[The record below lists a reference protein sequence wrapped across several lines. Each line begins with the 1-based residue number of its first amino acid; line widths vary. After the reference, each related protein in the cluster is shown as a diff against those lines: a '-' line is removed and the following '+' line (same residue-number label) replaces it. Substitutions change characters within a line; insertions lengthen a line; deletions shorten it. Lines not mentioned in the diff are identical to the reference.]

1 MKKRVSFLVLAL
13 LIAISGCGKSES
25 SLNGQDSSEEINAN
39 GTGEDGEQTKT
50 GAGDAADKEADTAD
64 AKQNADIH
72 GEEQAD
78 QTNGTVDAENALAE
92 YALHLNG
99 SNLDGVSFTY
109 TKTEDGTWQR
119 SSLDDSPF
127 QTAGNL
133 DFVIRDFDGDGNEEL
148 LTYDMEKRDGD
159 WAVTVSMYEQKDGQV
174 QKADTKTLLEKA
186 FSFCDSGDVRF
197 FLKDDKYICMDSGLS
212 CFVIADGMQYAVKA
226 YSYNGEKLV
235 EMANEE
241 LQGSDFYEVGHS
253 MTEYVDQLN
262 TMGFSKTAAAVYD
275 RDVLRVCAAD
285 SGITFLSKILLHHSY
300 LEEDKTWA
308 YDPYAYMEFVE
319 GEEAEDAYV
328 LPESNE
334 KELSA
339 DELRDLGEDRLRIAR
354 NEIYARYG
362 RSFQDEALEQ
372 YFQKK
377 AWYCQSETIDDTVLS
392 ETELAN
398 RDLILQAEQNA
409 ALEDRMLPEQY
420 QPAYEKQDTETE
432 KNMEDLL
439 NTTAYN
445 GFLSRTYQNVKDAEL
460 GEIFYNGAGI
470 SGSAGALQEELKAEY
485 LKVSGQAE
493 IYTDFMALSEQ
504 EMEVLLQNE
513 TGLSM
518 ADFNHRIGW
527 YYLPAY
533 GAFAKEVSDTNFKQI
548 EVQDVYYNKAADV
561 YSVLYRTPGIM
572 DESGEEGLYRVTLK
586 QTGDHG
592 KYGNLT
598 DRSNP
603 AKCCLL
609 SQNFTNRPVASL

>member
-50 GAGDAADKEADTAD
+50 GAGDAADKEADTAE
-64 AKQNADIH
+64 AKQNADTP

-78 QTNGTVDAENALAE
+78 QTKGTVDAENALAE

-109 TKTEDGTWQR
+109 TKTEDGMWQR

-133 DFVIRDFDGDGNEEL
+133 DFVLRDFDGDGSEEL

-159 WAVTVSMYEQKDGQV
+159 WAVTASMYEQKDGQV

-362 RSFQDEALEQ
+362 RSFQDEALAQ

-377 AWYCQSETIDDTVLS
+377 AWYCQSEPIEDEVLS

-513 TGLSM
+513 TGLAM

-527 YYLPAY
+527 YYLPTY

-561 YSVLYRTPGIM
+561 FSVLYRTPGIM
-572 DESGEEGLYRVTLK
+572 DENGEEGLYRVTLK
-586 QTGDHG
+586 QTGDHWQIMA
-592 KYGNLT
+592 NT
-598 DRSNP
+598 EI
-603 AKCCLL
+603 
-609 SQNFTNRPVASL
+609 

>member
-39 GTGEDGEQTKT
+39 GTGEDGEQAKT

-64 AKQNADIH
+64 AKQNADTP

-92 YALHLNG
+92 YALHLDG
-99 SNLDGVSFTY
+99 SNLDGVSLEY
-109 TKTEDGTWQR
+109 TKTADGMWQR
-119 SSLDDSPF
+119 SSLDDSLF
-127 QTAGNL
+127 QVAGNL
-133 DFVIRDFDGDGNEEL
+133 DFVLRDFDGDGNEEL

-159 WAVTVSMYEQKDGQV
+159 WAVTASIYEQKDGQV

-226 YSYNGEKLV
+226 YSYNGEKMV

-362 RSFQDEALEQ
+362 RSFQDEALAQ

-527 YYLPAY
+527 YYLPTY

-572 DESGEEGLYRVTLK
+572 DENGEEGLYRVTLK
-586 QTGDHG
+586 KTGDHWQIMA
-592 KYGNLT
+592 NT
-598 DRSNP
+598 EI
-603 AKCCLL
+603 
-609 SQNFTNRPVASL
+609 

>member
-64 AKQNADIH
+64 AKQNADIP

-78 QTNGTVDAENALAE
+78 QTKGTVDAENALAE

-109 TKTEDGTWQR
+109 TKTEDGMWQR

-133 DFVIRDFDGDGNEEL
+133 DFVLRDFDGDGSEEL

-159 WAVTVSMYEQKDGQV
+159 WAVTASMYEQKDGQV

-212 CFVIADGMQYAVKA
+212 CFFIADGMQYAVKA

-241 LQGSDFYEVGHS
+241 LQGSDFYEVGYS

-362 RSFQDEALEQ
+362 RSFQDEALAQ

-513 TGLSM
+513 TGLAM

-527 YYLPAY
+527 YYLPTY

-572 DESGEEGLYRVTLK
+572 DENGEEGLYRVTLK
-586 QTGDHG
+586 RAGDHWQIMA
-592 KYGNLT
+592 NT
-598 DRSNP
+598 EI
-603 AKCCLL
+603 
-609 SQNFTNRPVASL
+609 

>member
-1 MKKRVSFLVLAL
+1 MYGKDKGKAMKKRVSFLVLAL
-13 LIAISGCGKSES
+13 LIAISGCGKNES

-39 GTGEDGEQTKT
+39 GTGEDEEQAKT

-64 AKQNADIH
+64 AKQNADTP
-72 GEEQAD
+72 GEEQVD
-78 QTNGTVDAENALAE
+78 QTKGTVDAENALAE

-99 SNLDGVSFTY
+99 SNLDGVSFEY
-109 TKTEDGTWQR
+109 TKTADGMWQR
-119 SSLDDSPF
+119 SSLDDSLF
-127 QTAGNL
+127 QVAGNL
-133 DFVIRDFDGDGNEEL
+133 DFVLRDFDGDGNEEL

-159 WAVTVSMYEQKDGQV
+159 WAVTASIYEQKDGQV

-362 RSFQDEALEQ
+362 RSFQDEALAQ

-377 AWYCQSETIDDTVLS
+377 AWYCQSEPIEDAVLS

-485 LKVSGQAE
+485 LMVSGQAE

-513 TGLSM
+513 TGLAM

-527 YYLPAY
+527 YYLPTY

-548 EVQDVYYNKAADV
+548 EVQDVYYNKAADA

-572 DESGEEGLYRVTLK
+572 DENGEEGLYRVTLK
-586 QTGDHG
+586 KTGDHWQIMA
-592 KYGNLT
+592 NT
-598 DRSNP
+598 EI
-603 AKCCLL
+603 
-609 SQNFTNRPVASL
+609 

>member
-39 GTGEDGEQTKT
+39 GTGEDGEQAKT
-50 GAGDAADKEADTAD
+50 GAGDAADKEADTAE
-64 AKQNADIH
+64 AKQNADIP

-78 QTNGTVDAENALAE
+78 QTKGTVDAENALAE

-99 SNLDGVSFTY
+99 SNLDGVSFIY
-109 TKTEDGTWQR
+109 TKTADGMWQR
-119 SSLDDSPF
+119 SSLDDSLF
-127 QTAGNL
+127 QVAGNL
-133 DFVIRDFDGDGNEEL
+133 DFVLRDFDGDGSEEL

-159 WAVTVSMYEQKDGQV
+159 WAVTASMYEQKDGQV
-174 QKADTKTLLEKA
+174 QKADTKILLEKA

-253 MTEYVDQLN
+253 MTDYVDQLN

-275 RDVLRVCAAD
+275 RDVFRICAAD
-285 SGITFLSKILLHHSY
+285 SGITFLSKLLLHHSY

-362 RSFQDEALEQ
+362 RSFQDEALAQ

-377 AWYCQSETIDDTVLS
+377 AWYCQSEPIEDEVLS

-445 GFLSRTYQNVKDAEL
+445 GFLSGTYQNVKDAEL

-485 LKVSGQAE
+485 LKVSGRDE
-493 IYTDFMALSEQ
+493 IDTDFMALPEQ

-513 TGLSM
+513 TGLVM

-527 YYLPAY
+527 YYLPTY
-533 GAFAKEVSDTNFKQI
+533 GAFAKEVSDTNFRQI

-572 DESGEEGLYRVTLK
+572 DEDGEEGLYRVTLK
-586 QTGDHG
+586 QTGDHWQIMA
-592 KYGNLT
+592 NT
-598 DRSNP
+598 EI
-603 AKCCLL
+603 
-609 SQNFTNRPVASL
+609 

>member
-39 GTGEDGEQTKT
+39 GTGEDEEQAKT
-50 GAGDAADKEADTAD
+50 GAGDAADKEADMAD
-64 AKQNADIH
+64 AKQNADTP
-72 GEEQAD
+72 GEEQVD
-78 QTNGTVDAENALAE
+78 QTKGTADAENALAE

-99 SNLDGVSFTY
+99 SNLDGVAFTY
-109 TKTEDGTWQR
+109 TKTEDGMWQR

-159 WAVTVSMYEQKDGQV
+159 WAVTASIYEQKDGQV

-241 LQGSDFYEVGHS
+241 LQGSDFYEIGHS

-362 RSFQDEALEQ
+362 RSFQDEALAQ

-398 RDLILQAEQNA
+398 RDLIQQAEQNA

-420 QPAYEKQDTETE
+420 QPAYEKQDTETK

-513 TGLSM
+513 TGLAM

-527 YYLPAY
+527 YYLPTY

-572 DESGEEGLYRVTLK
+572 DENGEEGLYRVTLK
-586 QTGDHG
+586 QTGDHWQIMA
-592 KYGNLT
+592 NT
-598 DRSNP
+598 EI
-603 AKCCLL
+603 
-609 SQNFTNRPVASL
+609 

>member
-50 GAGDAADKEADTAD
+50 GAGDAADKEADTAEV
-64 AKQNADIH
+64 KQNADIP
-72 GEEQAD
+72 GEEQTD
-78 QTNGTVDAENALAE
+78 QTKGTVDAENALAE

-109 TKTEDGTWQR
+109 SKTEDGMWQR
-119 SSLDDSPF
+119 SSLDDSLF

-133 DFVIRDFDGDGNEEL
+133 DFVLRDFDGDGSEEL

-159 WAVTVSMYEQKDGQV
+159 WAVTASMYEQKDGQV
-174 QKADTKTLLEKA
+174 QKADTKILLEKA

-253 MTEYVDQLN
+253 MTDYVDQLN

-275 RDVLRVCAAD
+275 RDVFRICAAD

-362 RSFQDEALEQ
+362 RSFQDEALTQ

-377 AWYCQSETIDDTVLS
+377 AWYCQSEPIEDEVLS

-513 TGLSM
+513 TGLVM

-527 YYLPAY
+527 YYLPTY

-572 DESGEEGLYRVTLK
+572 DENGEEGLYRVTLK
-586 QTGDHG
+586 RAGDHWQIMA
-592 KYGNLT
+592 NT
-598 DRSNP
+598 EI
-603 AKCCLL
+603 
-609 SQNFTNRPVASL
+609 

>member
-39 GTGEDGEQTKT
+39 GTGEDEEQAKT

-64 AKQNADIH
+64 AKQNADTP
-72 GEEQAD
+72 GEEKVD
-78 QTNGTVDAENALAE
+78 QTKGTVDAENALAE

-119 SSLDDSPF
+119 SSLDDSLF
-127 QTAGNL
+127 QVAGNL
-133 DFVIRDFDGDGNEEL
+133 DFVLRDFDGDGNEEL

-159 WAVTVSMYEQKDGQV
+159 WAVTASMYEQKDGQV

-362 RSFQDEALEQ
+362 RSFQDEALAQ

-513 TGLSM
+513 TGLAM

-527 YYLPAY
+527 YYLPTY

-572 DESGEEGLYRVTLK
+572 DEDGEEGLYRVTLK
-586 QTGDHG
+586 QTGDHWQIMA
-592 KYGNLT
+592 NT
-598 DRSNP
+598 EI
-603 AKCCLL
+603 
-609 SQNFTNRPVASL
+609 

>member
-39 GTGEDGEQTKT
+39 GTGEDGEQAKT

-64 AKQNADIH
+64 AKQNADTP

-99 SNLDGVSFTY
+99 SNLDGVSLEY
-109 TKTEDGTWQR
+109 TKTADGMWQR
-119 SSLDDSPF
+119 SSLDDSLF
-127 QTAGNL
+127 QVAGNL
-133 DFVIRDFDGDGNEEL
+133 DFVLWDFDGDGNEEL

-159 WAVTVSMYEQKDGQV
+159 WAVTASIYEQKDGQV

-226 YSYNGEKLV
+226 YSYNGEKMV

-362 RSFQDEALEQ
+362 RSFQDEALAQ

-527 YYLPAY
+527 YYLPTY

-572 DESGEEGLYRVTLK
+572 DENGEEGLYRVTLK
-586 QTGDHG
+586 KTGDHWQIMA
-592 KYGNLT
+592 NT
-598 DRSNP
+598 EI
-603 AKCCLL
+603 
-609 SQNFTNRPVASL
+609 

>member
-1 MKKRVSFLVLAL
+1 MKKRVSFLVLVL

-50 GAGDAADKEADTAD
+50 GAGDAADKEADMAD
-64 AKQNADIH
+64 AKQNADTP
-72 GEEQAD
+72 GEEQVD
-78 QTNGTVDAENALAE
+78 QTKGTVDAENALAE

-109 TKTEDGTWQR
+109 TKTEDGKWQR

-362 RSFQDEALEQ
+362 RSFQDEALAQ

-572 DESGEEGLYRVTLK
+572 DENGEEGLYRVTLK
-586 QTGDHG
+586 QTGDHWQIMA
-592 KYGNLT
+592 NT
-598 DRSNP
+598 EI
-603 AKCCLL
+603 
-609 SQNFTNRPVASL
+609 

>member
-50 GAGDAADKEADTAD
+50 GAGDVADKEADTAD
-64 AKQNADIH
+64 AKQNADIP

-109 TKTEDGTWQR
+109 TKTEDGMWQR

-133 DFVIRDFDGDGNEEL
+133 DFVLRDFDGDGSEEL

-159 WAVTVSMYEQKDGQV
+159 WAVTASIYEQKDGQV

-328 LPESNE
+328 LSESNE

-362 RSFQDEALEQ
+362 RSFQDEALAQ

-518 ADFNHRIGW
+518 ADFNHQIGW
-527 YYLPAY
+527 YYLPTY

-572 DESGEEGLYRVTLK
+572 DEDGEEGLYRVTLK
-586 QTGDHG
+586 QTGDHWQIMA
-592 KYGNLT
+592 NT
-598 DRSNP
+598 EI
-603 AKCCLL
+603 
-609 SQNFTNRPVASL
+609 

>member
-1 MKKRVSFLVLAL
+1 MKKRVSFLVLVL

-50 GAGDAADKEADTAD
+50 GAGDAADKEADMAD
-64 AKQNADIH
+64 AKQNADTP
-72 GEEQAD
+72 GEEQVD
-78 QTNGTVDAENALAE
+78 QTKGTVDAENALAE

-109 TKTEDGTWQR
+109 TKTEDGMWQR

-319 GEEAEDAYV
+319 GKEAEDAYV

-362 RSFQDEALEQ
+362 RSFQDEALAQ

-572 DESGEEGLYRVTLK
+572 DENGEEGLYRVTLK
-586 QTGDHG
+586 QTGDHWQIMA
-592 KYGNLT
+592 NT
-598 DRSNP
+598 EI
-603 AKCCLL
+603 
-609 SQNFTNRPVASL
+609 

>member
-39 GTGEDGEQTKT
+39 GTGEDEEQAKT
-50 GAGDAADKEADTAD
+50 GAGDAADKEVDTAD
-64 AKQNADIH
+64 AKQNADIS
-72 GEEQAD
+72 GEEQVD
-78 QTNGTVDAENALAE
+78 QTKGTVDAENALAE

-109 TKTEDGTWQR
+109 TKTEDGMWQR

-127 QTAGNL
+127 QVAGNL
-133 DFVIRDFDGDGNEEL
+133 DFVLRDFDGDGSEEL

-159 WAVTVSMYEQKDGQV
+159 WAVTASIYEQKDGQV

-308 YDPYAYMEFVE
+308 YDPYAYMEFAE

-362 RSFQDEALEQ
+362 RSFQDEALAQ

-392 ETELAN
+392 EKELAN

-409 ALEDRMLPEQY
+409 ALEDCMLPEQY

-504 EMEVLLQNE
+504 EMEILLQNE
-513 TGLSM
+513 TGLAM

-527 YYLPAY
+527 YYLPTY
-533 GAFAKEVSDTNFKQI
+533 SAFAKEVSDTNFKQI

-572 DESGEEGLYRVTLK
+572 DEDGEEGLYRVTLK
-586 QTGDHG
+586 QTGDHWQIMA
-592 KYGNLT
+592 NT
-598 DRSNP
+598 EI
-603 AKCCLL
+603 
-609 SQNFTNRPVASL
+609 

>member
-1 MKKRVSFLVLAL
+1 MKKRVSFLVFAL

-39 GTGEDGEQTKT
+39 GTGEDEEQAKT

-64 AKQNADIH
+64 VKQNADTP
-72 GEEQAD
+72 GEEQVD
-78 QTNGTVDAENALAE
+78 QAKGTVDAENALAE

-99 SNLDGVSFTY
+99 SNLDGVAFTY
-109 TKTEDGTWQR
+109 TKTEDGMWQR

-133 DFVIRDFDGDGNEEL
+133 DFVLRDFDGDGSEEL
-148 LTYDMEKRDGD
+148 LTYDMEKIDGD
-159 WAVTVSMYEQKDGQV
+159 WAITASIYEQKDGQV

-275 RDVLRVCAAD
+275 RDELRVCAAD

-362 RSFQDEALEQ
+362 RSFQDEALAQ

-398 RDLILQAEQNA
+398 RDLIQQAEQNA

-513 TGLSM
+513 TGLAM

-527 YYLPAY
+527 YYLPTY

-548 EVQDVYYNKAADV
+548 EVQDVYYNKAADA

-572 DESGEEGLYRVTLK
+572 DEDGEEGLYRVTLK
-586 QTGDHG
+586 QAGDHWQIMA
-592 KYGNLT
+592 NT
-598 DRSNP
+598 EI
-603 AKCCLL
+603 
-609 SQNFTNRPVASL
+609 

>member
-1 MKKRVSFLVLAL
+1 MKKRVSFLVFAL
-13 LIAISGCGKSES
+13 LIAIGGCGKSES

-39 GTGEDGEQTKT
+39 GTGEDEEQAKT

-64 AKQNADIH
+64 AKQNADIP

-99 SNLDGVSFTY
+99 SNLDGISFTY
-109 TKTEDGTWQR
+109 TKTEDGMWQR

-133 DFVIRDFDGDGNEEL
+133 DFVLRDFDGDGSEEL

-159 WAVTVSMYEQKDGQV
+159 WAVTASMYEQKDGQV

-285 SGITFLSKILLHHSY
+285 NGITFLSKILLHHSY

-362 RSFQDEALEQ
+362 RSFQDEALAQ

-572 DESGEEGLYRVTLK
+572 DENGEEGLYRVTLK
-586 QTGDHG
+586 RAGDHWQIMA
-592 KYGNLT
+592 NT
-598 DRSNP
+598 EI
-603 AKCCLL
+603 
-609 SQNFTNRPVASL
+609 

>member
-64 AKQNADIH
+64 AKQNADIP

-109 TKTEDGTWQR
+109 TKTEDGMWQR

-133 DFVIRDFDGDGNEEL
+133 DFVLRDFDGDGSEEL

-159 WAVTVSMYEQKDGQV
+159 WAVTASIYEQKDGQV

-362 RSFQDEALEQ
+362 RSFQDEALAQ

-398 RDLILQAEQNA
+398 RDLIQQAEQNA

-445 GFLSRTYQNVKDAEL
+445 GFLSRTYQNVKDADL

-513 TGLSM
+513 TGLAM

-527 YYLPAY
+527 YYLPTY

-572 DESGEEGLYRVTLK
+572 DENGEEGLYRVTLK
-586 QTGDHG
+586 RAGDHWQIMA
-592 KYGNLT
+592 NT
-598 DRSNP
+598 EI
-603 AKCCLL
+603 
-609 SQNFTNRPVASL
+609 

>member
-64 AKQNADIH
+64 AKQNADTP

-109 TKTEDGTWQR
+109 TKTEDGMWQR

-133 DFVIRDFDGDGNEEL
+133 DFVLRDFDGDGSEEL

-159 WAVTVSMYEQKDGQV
+159 WAVTASIYEQKDGQV

-308 YDPYAYMEFVE
+308 YDPYAYMEFAE

-362 RSFQDEALEQ
+362 RSFQDEALAQ

-513 TGLSM
+513 TGLAM

-527 YYLPAY
+527 YYLPTY

-572 DESGEEGLYRVTLK
+572 DEDGEEGLYRVTLK
-586 QTGDHG
+586 QTGDHWQIMA
-592 KYGNLT
+592 NT
-598 DRSNP
+598 EI
-603 AKCCLL
+603 
-609 SQNFTNRPVASL
+609 

>member
-39 GTGEDGEQTKT
+39 GTGEDEEQAKT
-50 GAGDAADKEADTAD
+50 GAGDVADKEADTAD
-64 AKQNADIH
+64 AKQNADIP

-109 TKTEDGTWQR
+109 TKTEDGMWQR
-119 SSLDDSPF
+119 SSLDDSLF
-127 QTAGNL
+127 QVAGNL
-133 DFVIRDFDGDGNEEL
+133 DFVLRDFDGDGSEEL

-159 WAVTVSMYEQKDGQV
+159 WAVTASIYEQKDGQV

-285 SGITFLSKILLHHSY
+285 RGITFLSKILLHHSY

-362 RSFQDEALEQ
+362 RSFQDEALAQ

-377 AWYCQSETIDDTVLS
+377 AWYCQSETIDDIVLS

-470 SGSAGALQEELKAEY
+470 SGSAGALQEGLKAEY

-572 DESGEEGLYRVTLK
+572 DENGEEGLYRVTLK
-586 QTGDHG
+586 QTGDHWQIMA
-592 KYGNLT
+592 NT
-598 DRSNP
+598 EI
-603 AKCCLL
+603 
-609 SQNFTNRPVASL
+609 

>member
-64 AKQNADIH
+64 AKQNADIP

-109 TKTEDGTWQR
+109 TKTEDGMWQR

-133 DFVIRDFDGDGNEEL
+133 DFVLRDFDGDGSEEL

-159 WAVTVSMYEQKDGQV
+159 WAVTASIYEQKDGQV

-197 FLKDDKYICMDSGLS
+197 FLKDDKYICMDSVLS

-572 DESGEEGLYRVTLK
+572 DENGEEGLYRVTLK
-586 QTGDHG
+586 QTGDHWQIMA
-592 KYGNLT
+592 NT
-598 DRSNP
+598 EI
-603 AKCCLL
+603 
-609 SQNFTNRPVASL
+609 

>member
-64 AKQNADIH
+64 AKQNADIP

-109 TKTEDGTWQR
+109 TKTEDGMWQR

-127 QTAGNL
+127 QVAGNL
-133 DFVIRDFDGDGNEEL
+133 DLVLRDFDGDGSEEL

-159 WAVTVSMYEQKDGQV
+159 WAVTASMYEQKDGQV
-174 QKADTKTLLEKA
+174 QKADTKILLEKA

-253 MTEYVDQLN
+253 MAEYVDQLN

-362 RSFQDEALEQ
+362 RSFQDEALAQ

-377 AWYCQSETIDDTVLS
+377 AWYCQSETIDDIVLS

-420 QPAYEKQDTETE
+420 QPTYEKQDTETE

-527 YYLPAY
+527 YYLPTY

-572 DESGEEGLYRVTLK
+572 DENGEEGLYRVTLK
-586 QTGDHG
+586 RAGDHW
-592 KYGNLT
+592 KIMANT
-598 DRSNP
+598 EI
-603 AKCCLL
+603 
-609 SQNFTNRPVASL
+609 

>member
-50 GAGDAADKEADTAD
+50 GAGDVADKEADTAD
-64 AKQNADIH
+64 AKQNADIP

-109 TKTEDGTWQR
+109 TKTEDGMWQR

-133 DFVIRDFDGDGNEEL
+133 DFVLRDFDGDGSEEL

-159 WAVTVSMYEQKDGQV
+159 WAVTASIYEQKDGQV

-253 MTEYVDQLN
+253 MAEYVDQLN

-275 RDVLRVCAAD
+275 RDMLRVCAAD

-334 KELSA
+334 KGLSA

-362 RSFQDEALEQ
+362 RSFQDEALAQ

-572 DESGEEGLYRVTLK
+572 DENGEEGLYRVTLK
-586 QTGDHG
+586 QTGDHWQIMA
-592 KYGNLT
+592 NT
-598 DRSNP
+598 EI
-603 AKCCLL
+603 
-609 SQNFTNRPVASL
+609 

>member
-50 GAGDAADKEADTAD
+50 GAGDVADKEADTAD
-64 AKQNADIH
+64 AKQNADIP

-109 TKTEDGTWQR
+109 TKTEDGMWQR

-133 DFVIRDFDGDGNEEL
+133 DFVLRDFDGDGSEEL

-159 WAVTVSMYEQKDGQV
+159 WAVTASIYEQKDGQV
-174 QKADTKTLLEKA
+174 QKADTKTLLKKA

-253 MTEYVDQLN
+253 MAEYVDQLN

-334 KELSA
+334 KGLSA

-362 RSFQDEALEQ
+362 RSFQDEALAQ

-572 DESGEEGLYRVTLK
+572 DENGEEGLYRVTLK
-586 QTGDHG
+586 QTGDHWQIMA
-592 KYGNLT
+592 NT
-598 DRSNP
+598 EI
-603 AKCCLL
+603 
-609 SQNFTNRPVASL
+609 

>member
-39 GTGEDGEQTKT
+39 RTGEDGEQTKT

-64 AKQNADIH
+64 AKQNADTP
-72 GEEQAD
+72 GEEQVD
-78 QTNGTVDAENALAE
+78 QTKETVDAENALAE
-92 YALHLNG
+92 YALHLKG
-99 SNLDGVSFTY
+99 SNLDGVSFEY
-109 TKTEDGTWQR
+109 TKTADGMWQR

-133 DFVIRDFDGDGNEEL
+133 DFVLRDFDGDGSEEL

-159 WAVTVSMYEQKDGQV
+159 WAVTASIYEQKDGQV

-253 MTEYVDQLN
+253 MAEYVDQLN

-362 RSFQDEALEQ
+362 RSFQDEALVQ

-377 AWYCQSETIDDTVLS
+377 AWYCQSETIDDIVLS

-572 DESGEEGLYRVTLK
+572 DENGEEGLYRVTLK
-586 QTGDHG
+586 QTGDHWQIMA
-592 KYGNLT
+592 NT
-598 DRSNP
+598 EI
-603 AKCCLL
+603 
-609 SQNFTNRPVASL
+609 

>member
-78 QTNGTVDAENALAE
+78 QTNGIVDAENALAE

-362 RSFQDEALEQ
+362 RSFQDEALAQ

-572 DESGEEGLYRVTLK
+572 DENGEEGLYRVTLK
-586 QTGDHG
+586 QTGDHWQIMA
-592 KYGNLT
+592 NT
-598 DRSNP
+598 EI
-603 AKCCLL
+603 
-609 SQNFTNRPVASL
+609 

>member
-1 MKKRVSFLVLAL
+1 MEKIRGKAMKKRVSFLVLAL

-39 GTGEDGEQTKT
+39 GTGEDEEQAKT

-64 AKQNADIH
+64 AKQNADTP
-72 GEEQAD
+72 GEEKVD
-78 QTNGTVDAENALAE
+78 QTKGTVDAENALAE

-119 SSLDDSPF
+119 SSLDNSLF
-127 QTAGNL
+127 QVAGNL
-133 DFVIRDFDGDGNEEL
+133 DFVLRDFDGDGNEEL

-159 WAVTVSMYEQKDGQV
+159 WAVTASMYEQKDGQV

-362 RSFQDEALEQ
+362 RSFQDEALAQ

-513 TGLSM
+513 TGLAM

-527 YYLPAY
+527 YYLPTY

-572 DESGEEGLYRVTLK
+572 DEDGEEGLYRVTLK
-586 QTGDHG
+586 QTGDHWQIMA
-592 KYGNLT
+592 NT
-598 DRSNP
+598 EI
-603 AKCCLL
+603 
-609 SQNFTNRPVASL
+609 

>member
-39 GTGEDGEQTKT
+39 GTGEDGEQAKT

-64 AKQNADIH
+64 AKQNADTP

-99 SNLDGVSFTY
+99 SNLDGVSLEY
-109 TKTEDGTWQR
+109 TKTADGMWQR
-119 SSLDDSPF
+119 SSLDDSLF
-127 QTAGNL
+127 QVAGNL
-133 DFVIRDFDGDGNEEL
+133 DFVLRDFDGDGNEEL

-159 WAVTVSMYEQKDGQV
+159 WAVTASIYEQKDGQV

-226 YSYNGEKLV
+226 YSYNGEKMV

-362 RSFQDEALEQ
+362 RSFQDEALAQ

-377 AWYCQSETIDDTVLS
+377 AWYCQSEPIEDAVLS

-485 LKVSGQAE
+485 LMVSGQAE

-513 TGLSM
+513 TGLAM

-527 YYLPAY
+527 YYLPTY

-548 EVQDVYYNKAADV
+548 EVQDVYYNKAADA

-572 DESGEEGLYRVTLK
+572 DENGEEGLYRVTLK
-586 QTGDHG
+586 KTGDHWQIMA
-592 KYGNLT
+592 NT
-598 DRSNP
+598 EI
-603 AKCCLL
+603 
-609 SQNFTNRPVASL
+609 

>member
-39 GTGEDGEQTKT
+39 GTGEDGGQTKT
-50 GAGDAADKEADTAD
+50 GAGDAADKEADTAE
-64 AKQNADIH
+64 AKQNADIP

-78 QTNGTVDAENALAE
+78 QTKGTVDAENALAE

-109 TKTEDGTWQR
+109 SKTEDGMWQR
-119 SSLDDSPF
+119 SSLDDSLF
-127 QTAGNL
+127 QVAGNL
-133 DFVIRDFDGDGNEEL
+133 DFVLRDFDGDGSEEL

-159 WAVTVSMYEQKDGQV
+159 WAVTASIYEQKDGQV
-174 QKADTKTLLEKA
+174 QKADTQTLLEKA

-253 MTEYVDQLN
+253 MTDYVDQLN

-275 RDVLRVCAAD
+275 RDVFRICAAD
-285 SGITFLSKILLHHSY
+285 SGITFLSKVLLHHSY

-339 DELRDLGEDRLRIAR
+339 DKLRDLGEDRLRIAR

-362 RSFQDEALEQ
+362 RSFQDEALAQ

-377 AWYCQSETIDDTVLS
+377 AWYCQSEPIEDAVLS

-409 ALEDRMLPEQY
+409 AVEDRMLPEQY
-420 QPAYEKQDTETE
+420 QPEYEKQDTETE

-439 NTTAYN
+439 NNTAYN

-527 YYLPAY
+527 YYLPTY

-561 YSVLYRTPGIM
+561 YSVLYRIPGIM
-572 DESGEEGLYRVTLK
+572 DENGEEGLYRVTLK
-586 QTGDHG
+586 QTGDHWQIMA
-592 KYGNLT
+592 NT
-598 DRSNP
+598 EI
-603 AKCCLL
+603 
-609 SQNFTNRPVASL
+609 

>member
-1 MKKRVSFLVLAL
+1 MKKRVSFLVFAL

-39 GTGEDGEQTKT
+39 GTGEDEEQAKT

-64 AKQNADIH
+64 AKQNADTP
-72 GEEQAD
+72 GEEQVD
-78 QTNGTVDAENALAE
+78 QTKGTVDAENALAE

-109 TKTEDGTWQR
+109 TKTEDGMWQR
-119 SSLDDSPF
+119 SSLDDSLF
-127 QTAGNL
+127 QVAGNL
-133 DFVIRDFDGDGNEEL
+133 DFVLRDFDGDGSEEL
-148 LTYDMEKRDGD
+148 LTYDMEKIDGD
-159 WAVTVSMYEQKDGQV
+159 WAITASIYEQKDGQV

-262 TMGFSKTAAAVYD
+262 TMGLSKTAAAVYD

-362 RSFQDEALEQ
+362 RSFQDEALAQ

-398 RDLILQAEQNA
+398 RDLIQQAEQNA

-513 TGLSM
+513 TGLAM

-527 YYLPAY
+527 YYLPTY

-572 DESGEEGLYRVTLK
+572 DEDGEEGLYRVTLK
-586 QTGDHG
+586 QTGDHWQIMA
-592 KYGNLT
+592 NT
-598 DRSNP
+598 EI
-603 AKCCLL
+603 
-609 SQNFTNRPVASL
+609 

>member
-1 MKKRVSFLVLAL
+1 MEKIRGKAMKKRVSFLVFAL

-39 GTGEDGEQTKT
+39 GTGEDEEQAKT

-64 AKQNADIH
+64 AKQNVDTP
-72 GEEQAD
+72 GEEQVD
-78 QTNGTVDAENALAE
+78 QTKGTVDAENALAE

-99 SNLDGVSFTY
+99 SNLDGVSFEY
-109 TKTEDGTWQR
+109 TKTADGMWQR
-119 SSLDDSPF
+119 SSLDDSLF
-127 QTAGNL
+127 QVAGNL
-133 DFVIRDFDGDGNEEL
+133 DFVLRDFDGDGSEEL
-148 LTYDMEKRDGD
+148 LTYDMEKIDGD
-159 WAVTVSMYEQKDGQV
+159 WAVTASIYEQKDGQV

-212 CFVIADGMQYAVKA
+212 CFVIADGMQYVVKA

-235 EMANEE
+235 EMANEA

-275 RDVLRVCAAD
+275 RDALRVCAAD

-362 RSFQDEALEQ
+362 RSFQDEALAQ

-392 ETELAN
+392 ETELVN
-398 RDLILQAEQNA
+398 RDLIQQAEQNA

-572 DESGEEGLYRVTLK
+572 DENGEEGLYRVTLK
-586 QTGDHG
+586 QTGDHWQIMA
-592 KYGNLT
+592 NT
-598 DRSNP
+598 EI
-603 AKCCLL
+603 
-609 SQNFTNRPVASL
+609 

>member
-1 MKKRVSFLVLAL
+1 MKKRVSFLVLVL

-50 GAGDAADKEADTAD
+50 GAGDAADKEADMAD
-64 AKQNADIH
+64 AKQNADTP
-72 GEEQAD
+72 GEEQVD
-78 QTNGTVDAENALAE
+78 QTKGTVDAENALAE

-99 SNLDGVSFTY
+99 SNLDGVSLEY
-109 TKTEDGTWQR
+109 TKTADGMWQR
-119 SSLDDSPF
+119 SSLDDSLF
-127 QTAGNL
+127 QVAGNL
-133 DFVIRDFDGDGNEEL
+133 DFVLRDFDGDGNEEL

-159 WAVTVSMYEQKDGQV
+159 WAVTASIYEQKDGQV

-226 YSYNGEKLV
+226 YSYNGEKMV

-362 RSFQDEALEQ
+362 RSFQDEALAQ

-377 AWYCQSETIDDTVLS
+377 AWYCQSEPIEDAVLS

-572 DESGEEGLYRVTLK
+572 DENGEEGLYRVTLK
-586 QTGDHG
+586 QTGDHWQIMA
-592 KYGNLT
+592 NT
-598 DRSNP
+598 EI
-603 AKCCLL
+603 
-609 SQNFTNRPVASL
+609 

>member
-1 MKKRVSFLVLAL
+1 MKKRVSFLALVL

-39 GTGEDGEQTKT
+39 GTGEDGEQAKT

-64 AKQNADIH
+64 AKQNADIP

-78 QTNGTVDAENALAE
+78 QTKGTVDAENALAE

-109 TKTEDGTWQR
+109 TKTEDGMWQR
-119 SSLDDSPF
+119 NSLDDSLF
-127 QTAGNL
+127 QVAGNL
-133 DFVIRDFDGDGNEEL
+133 DFVLRDFDGDGNEEL
-148 LTYDMEKRDGD
+148 LTYDMEKRDGE
-159 WAVTVSMYEQKDGQV
+159 WAVTASMYEQKDGQV
-174 QKADTKTLLEKA
+174 QKADTKILLEKA

-253 MTEYVDQLN
+253 MTDYVDQLN

-275 RDVLRVCAAD
+275 RDVFRICAAD

-362 RSFQDEALEQ
+362 RSFQDEALAQ

-398 RDLILQAEQNA
+398 RDLIQQAEQNA

-445 GFLSRTYQNVKDAEL
+445 GFLSRTYQNVKDAGL

-513 TGLSM
+513 TGLAM

-527 YYLPAY
+527 YYLTTY

-561 YSVLYRTPGIM
+561 HSVLYRTPGIM
-572 DESGEEGLYRVTLK
+572 DENGEEGLYRVTLK
-586 QTGDHG
+586 RAGDHWQIMA
-592 KYGNLT
+592 NT
-598 DRSNP
+598 EI
-603 AKCCLL
+603 
-609 SQNFTNRPVASL
+609 

>member
-39 GTGEDGEQTKT
+39 GTGEQTKI

-64 AKQNADIH
+64 AKQNADTP
-72 GEEQAD
+72 GEEQVD

-109 TKTEDGTWQR
+109 TKTEDGMWQR

-133 DFVIRDFDGDGNEEL
+133 DFVLRDFDGDGSEEL

-159 WAVTVSMYEQKDGQV
+159 WAVTASMYEQKDGQV

-572 DESGEEGLYRVTLK
+572 DENGEEGLYRVTLK
-586 QTGDHG
+586 QTGDHWQIMA
-592 KYGNLT
+592 NT
-598 DRSNP
+598 EI
-603 AKCCLL
+603 
-609 SQNFTNRPVASL
+609 

>member
-1 MKKRVSFLVLAL
+1 MEKIRGKVMKKRVSFLVLAL
-13 LIAISGCGKSES
+13 LIAIGGCGKSES

-39 GTGEDGEQTKT
+39 GTGEDEEQAKT

-64 AKQNADIH
+64 AKQNADTP
-72 GEEQAD
+72 GEEQVD
-78 QTNGTVDAENALAE
+78 QTKGTVDAENALAE

-109 TKTEDGTWQR
+109 TKTEDGMWQR

-127 QTAGNL
+127 QVAGNL
-133 DFVIRDFDGDGNEEL
+133 DFVLRDFDGDGNEEL

-159 WAVTVSMYEQKDGQV
+159 WAVTASIYEQKDGQV

-362 RSFQDEALEQ
+362 RSFQDEALAQ

-513 TGLSM
+513 TGLAM

-527 YYLPAY
+527 YYLPTY
-533 GAFAKEVSDTNFKQI
+533 GAFAKGVSDTNFKQI

-572 DESGEEGLYRVTLK
+572 DENGEEGLYRVTLK
-586 QTGDHG
+586 RAGDHWQIMA
-592 KYGNLT
+592 NT
-598 DRSNP
+598 EI
-603 AKCCLL
+603 
-609 SQNFTNRPVASL
+609 

>member
-64 AKQNADIH
+64 AKQNADIP

-109 TKTEDGTWQR
+109 TKTEDGMWQR

-334 KELSA
+334 KGLSA

-362 RSFQDEALEQ
+362 RSFQDEALAQ

-377 AWYCQSETIDDTVLS
+377 AWYCQSETIDDTILS

-470 SGSAGALQEELKAEY
+470 SGSAGALQEKLKAEY

-572 DESGEEGLYRVTLK
+572 DENGEEGLYRVTLK
-586 QTGDHG
+586 QTGDHWQIMA
-592 KYGNLT
+592 NT
-598 DRSNP
+598 EI
-603 AKCCLL
+603 
-609 SQNFTNRPVASL
+609 

>member
-39 GTGEDGEQTKT
+39 RTGEDGEQTKT

-64 AKQNADIH
+64 AKQNADTP
-72 GEEQAD
+72 GEEQVD

-109 TKTEDGTWQR
+109 TKTEDGMWQR

-133 DFVIRDFDGDGNEEL
+133 DFVLRDFDGDGSEEL

-159 WAVTVSMYEQKDGQV
+159 WAVTASIYEQKDGQV

-362 RSFQDEALEQ
+362 RSFQDEALAQ

-377 AWYCQSETIDDTVLS
+377 AWYCQSEPIEDAVLS

-572 DESGEEGLYRVTLK
+572 DENGEEGLYRVTLK
-586 QTGDHG
+586 QTGDHWQIMA
-592 KYGNLT
+592 NT
-598 DRSNP
+598 EI
-603 AKCCLL
+603 
-609 SQNFTNRPVASL
+609 

>member
-64 AKQNADIH
+64 AKQNADIP

-78 QTNGTVDAENALAE
+78 QTKGTVDAENALAE

-109 TKTEDGTWQR
+109 TKTEDGMWQR

-133 DFVIRDFDGDGNEEL
+133 DFVLRDFDGDGNEEL

-572 DESGEEGLYRVTLK
+572 DEDGEEGLYRVTLK
-586 QTGDHG
+586 QTGDHWQIMA
-592 KYGNLT
+592 NT
-598 DRSNP
+598 EI
-603 AKCCLL
+603 
-609 SQNFTNRPVASL
+609 

>member
-119 SSLDDSPF
+119 SSLDDSLF
-127 QTAGNL
+127 QVAGNL
-133 DFVIRDFDGDGNEEL
+133 DFVLRDFDGDGNEEL

-159 WAVTVSMYEQKDGQV
+159 WAVTASMYEQKDGQV

-572 DESGEEGLYRVTLK
+572 DENGEEGLYRVTLK
-586 QTGDHG
+586 QTGDHWQIMA
-592 KYGNLT
+592 NT
-598 DRSNP
+598 EI
-603 AKCCLL
+603 
-609 SQNFTNRPVASL
+609 

>member
-50 GAGDAADKEADTAD
+50 GAGDVADKEADTAD
-64 AKQNADIH
+64 AKQNADIP

-78 QTNGTVDAENALAE
+78 QTKGTVDAENALAE

-99 SNLDGVSFTY
+99 SNLDGVSFEY
-109 TKTEDGTWQR
+109 TKIADGMWQR

-513 TGLSM
+513 TGLAM

-572 DESGEEGLYRVTLK
+572 DENGEEGLYRVTLK
-586 QTGDHG
+586 QTGDHWQIMA
-592 KYGNLT
+592 NT
-598 DRSNP
+598 EI
-603 AKCCLL
+603 
-609 SQNFTNRPVASL
+609 

>member
-50 GAGDAADKEADTAD
+50 GAGDVADKEADTAD
-64 AKQNADIH
+64 AKQNADIP

-78 QTNGTVDAENALAE
+78 QTNGTIDAENALAE

-109 TKTEDGTWQR
+109 TKTEDGMWQR

-133 DFVIRDFDGDGNEEL
+133 DFVLRDFDGDGSEEL

-159 WAVTVSMYEQKDGQV
+159 WAVTASIYEQKDGQV

-253 MTEYVDQLN
+253 MAEYVDQLN

-275 RDVLRVCAAD
+275 RDMLRVCAAD

-334 KELSA
+334 KGLSA

-362 RSFQDEALEQ
+362 RSFQDEALAQ

-504 EMEVLLQNE
+504 EMEVFLQNE

-572 DESGEEGLYRVTLK
+572 DENGEEGLYRVTLK
-586 QTGDHG
+586 QTGDHWQIMA
-592 KYGNLT
+592 NT
-598 DRSNP
+598 EI
-603 AKCCLL
+603 
-609 SQNFTNRPVASL
+609 

>member
-1 MKKRVSFLVLAL
+1 MKKRVSFLVLVL

-50 GAGDAADKEADTAD
+50 GAGDAADKEADMAD
-64 AKQNADIH
+64 AKQNADTP
-72 GEEQAD
+72 GEEQVD
-78 QTNGTVDAENALAE
+78 QTKGTVDAENALAE

-109 TKTEDGTWQR
+109 TKTEDGMWQR

-362 RSFQDEALEQ
+362 RSFQDEALAQ

-432 KNMEDLL
+432 KNMNDLL

-572 DESGEEGLYRVTLK
+572 DENGEEGLYRVTLK
-586 QTGDHG
+586 QTGDHWQIMA
-592 KYGNLT
+592 NT
-598 DRSNP
+598 EI
-603 AKCCLL
+603 
-609 SQNFTNRPVASL
+609 